1 MDVFLD
7 LRATR
12 DAVIRSSIA
21 IFQYIYH
28 APGTT
33 LGAIRYSMFSR
44 KAAAGIIKPETLPPT
59 DGAATQ
65 HSLRAYL
72 QTRDWILLQSMSLDP
87 TNYGWAI
94 GAHGFEPIYQCLSL
108 WPLRNCSSSRAVT
121 AREIAATEGAAA
133 RKMMSSALQHVETAK
148 ASHARIVLM
157 T

>member
-12 DAVIRSSIA
+12 DAVIRSGIA

-44 KAAAGIIKPETLPPT
+44 KAAAGIINST
-59 DGAATQ
+59 ATQ
-65 HSLRAYL
+65 HS
-72 QTRDWILLQSMSLDP
+72 
-87 TNYGWAI
+87 
-94 GAHGFEPIYQCLSL
+94 
-108 WPLRNCSSSRAVT
+108 
-121 AREIAATEGAAA
+121 REIAATEGAAA